1 MKKSAILYIAT
12 SLDGY
17 IADKDGGVGWLDR
30 FDPPEGSDYGYGE
43 FYSQVGTL
51 VMGRKTYEQVLDF
64 DVDWPYPDRDTIIIT
79 SDPQF
84 EPHTPRT
91 RVVSDNIIAEL
102 ENIKNKAHKNIWV
115 VGGAILVR
123 SLMEYN
129 FIDRLQL
136 FQMPLILGNGIRLF
150 PDGTPSSTLIPK
162 GIESFD
168 NGVTSLTFEFQK
180 R

>member
-30 FDPPEGSDYGYGE
+30 FDPPEGSDYGYSA

-51 VMGRKTYEQVLDF
+51 VMGRKTYDQVLGF
-64 DVDWPYPDRDTIIIT
+64 DVDWPYPDRDTVIIT
-79 SDPQF
+79 SDPHF
-84 EPHTPRT
+84 EPRTPRT
-91 RVVSDNIIAEL
+91 RIVSDNIISEL
-102 ENIKNKAHKNIWV
+102 EKIKTKTQRDIWV

-123 SLMEYN
+123 SLMEMN
-129 FIDRLQL
+129 FIDQIRL

-150 PDGTPSSTLIPK
+150 PEGTPPATLIPA
-162 GIESFD
+162 GIENFD